1 MAVSDQLSR
10 LAVHAKQAED
20 HAVAARG
27 KAKAQLEADVTTARD
42 SAQAQAVELR
52 KKADASKGKVSA
64 WWDDTQR
71 TWNDHIAD
79 ARKDIDKKRAEHD
92 LKRAQRNADVAEDD
106 ASFAIDFAYA
116 AIDEAEYAVLDA
128 ALARMQA
135 EELASGASARA

>member
-1 MAVSDQLSR
+1 MAVSDQLSS
-10 LAVHAKQAED
+10 LSTHAKQAED
-20 HAVAARG
+20 HVAAARG
-27 KAKAQLEADVTTARD
+27 KAKAQLEADVKKASD

-52 KKADASKGKVSA
+52 KKVDASKGKVSA

-71 TWNDHIAD
+71 TWNNHIAD
-79 ARKDIDKKRAEHD
+79 ARKDIDKRRAEHD

-128 ALARMQA
+128 VLARMQA
-135 EELASGASARA
+135 EELAGAGARA